1 MGRREARIP
10 SGAKKSTEPPNAN
23 SQEEATPRHPDPKPL
38 KAKERR
44 QEPKPREDG
53 VPPSGERVADTGPR
67 REDEMKGGEE
77 VNPSTLRLREPTVLY
92 IDGLIRGTLEGA
104 KEEAIF
110 RFGGTDVEVEVAFQ
124 REVVAVLLG
133 VDDAGPGRHAGP

>member
-1 MGRREARIP
+1 
-10 SGAKKSTEPPNAN
+10 
-23 SQEEATPRHPDPKPL
+23 
-38 KAKERR
+38 
-44 QEPKPREDG
+44 
-53 VPPSGERVADTGPR
+53 
-67 REDEMKGGEE
+67 MKGGEE
-77 VNPSTLRLREPTVLY
+77 VNPSTLRLREPSC
-92 IDGLIRGTLEGA
+92 IIHRCLIRGTLEGA

>member
-1 MGRREARIP
+1 M
-10 SGAKKSTEPPNAN
+10 
-23 SQEEATPRHPDPKPL
+23 
-38 KAKERR
+38 
-44 QEPKPREDG
+44 
-53 VPPSGERVADTGPR
+53 
-67 REDEMKGGEE
+67 
-77 VNPSTLRLREPTVLY
+77 
-92 IDGLIRGTLEGA
+92 LEGA